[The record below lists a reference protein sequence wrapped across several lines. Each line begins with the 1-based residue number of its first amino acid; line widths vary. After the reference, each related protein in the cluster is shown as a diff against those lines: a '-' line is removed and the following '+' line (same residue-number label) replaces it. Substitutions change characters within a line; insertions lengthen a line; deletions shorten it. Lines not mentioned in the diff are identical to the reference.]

1 MYKLIINPITNQ
13 VDKVMLISDNNIV
26 VFGLDNLESS
36 TFINFK
42 KEINEDKSELQ
53 DADGNTMTA
62 AEAKAFVATLP

>member
-26 VFGLDNLESS
+26 VFGLDNPESS

-42 KEINEDKSELQ
+42 KQINEDKAELR
-53 DADGNTMTA
+53 DANGNTMTA
-62 AEAKAFVATLP
+62 AEAKSFVATLP